1 VTLRVAQE
9 HDRITEA
16 MNDVLINRIFS
27 AGLTLET
34 AVGLLDSHHRAAGK
48 IRDAIC
54 ELDLAIRD
62 FRNVVFDRH
71 RPD

>member
-1 VTLRVAQE
+1 MTLRVAQE

-48 IRDAIC
+48 IRDAIG
-54 ELDLAIRD
+54 ELHPGDPGLQER
-62 FRNVVFDRH
+62 RV
-71 RPD
+71 RPPPA